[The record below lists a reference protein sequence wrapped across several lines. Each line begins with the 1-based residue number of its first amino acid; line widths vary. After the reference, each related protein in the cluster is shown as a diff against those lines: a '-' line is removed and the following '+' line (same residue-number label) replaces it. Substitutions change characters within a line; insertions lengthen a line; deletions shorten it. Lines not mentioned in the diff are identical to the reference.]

1 MPHRSAARRSLL
13 DARHR
18 RDLPVAGRDELSTE
32 QTLALLTRVIEAQ
45 AAIAAS
51 GPDPVDVLAAV
62 TARAQDLTAADGAVL
77 EIRDGDAMVYWSA
90 SGMARAQ
97 VGLRIPVAGSLSGL
111 CMERGATLHCVD
123 SEQDERVNIEACR
136 RVGLRAM
143 VVVPLRYRDQGVGVL
158 KIVSKTPAAFGAAE
172 ATMIEHLA
180 TLAGAS
186 LHRATEDAMA
196 QAQRQGVRAQ
206 YPAPAGAG
214 SSDALS
220 TWLDE
225 VLASSE
231 LRIARQPVMRLS
243 DRSIVGW
250 EALARFPERHGVSTD
265 AWFAHAA
272 RAGRSEELE
281 LAAVRAAL
289 AGLEALPGDVYL
301 AINVSPGTA
310 CGDALAQ
317 ALDAVDPRR
326 LVLEI
331 TEHTPVED
339 YAGLAQRL
347 LAYQERGVRIAID
360 DAGAGFCSLRH
371 VLTLAPDIIKLD
383 LSLVRGVDRRP
394 RVQAL
399 VAALCTFAGGTDAAL
414 VAEGIETAEELATL
428 QQLGV
433 PYGQGY
439 YLGRPSVVG
448 TG

>member
-18 RDLPVAGRDELSTE
+18 RELPVAGRDELSTE
-32 QTLALLTRVIEAQ
+32 QTLALLTRVVEAQ
-45 AAIAAS
+45 AEIAAS

-62 TARAQDLTAADGAVL
+62 TARAQDLTGADGAVL

-90 SGMARAQ
+90 SGMAREQ

-123 SEQDERVNIEACR
+123 SEQDERVNIAACR

-143 VVVPLRYRDQGVGVL
+143 VVVPLRYRDQDVGVL

-172 ATMIEHLA
+172 ATTIEHLA

-186 LHRATEDAMA
+186 LHRATEDAM
-196 QAQRQGVRAQ
+196 QACRQGDRAEDA
-206 YPAPAGAG
+206 APAGPD
-214 SSDALS
+214 SPDALS
-220 TWLDE
+220 SRLDE
-225 VLASSE
+225 VLATRA
-231 LRIARQPVMRLS
+231 LRIARQPVMRLA
-243 DRSIVGW
+243 DRTIVGW
-250 EALARFPERHGVSTD
+250 EALSRFPERHGASTD
-265 AWFAHAA
+265 AWFAQAA

-281 LAAVRAAL
+281 LAAVHAAL
-289 AGLEALPGDVYL
+289 AGLETLPGDVYL
-301 AINVSPGTA
+301 AVNVSPGTA

-317 ALDAVDPRR
+317 ALEAVDPRR

-399 VAALCTFAGGTDAAL
+399 VAALCTFAGGTGAAL

-439 YLGRPSVVG
+439 YLGRPILE
-448 TG
+448 